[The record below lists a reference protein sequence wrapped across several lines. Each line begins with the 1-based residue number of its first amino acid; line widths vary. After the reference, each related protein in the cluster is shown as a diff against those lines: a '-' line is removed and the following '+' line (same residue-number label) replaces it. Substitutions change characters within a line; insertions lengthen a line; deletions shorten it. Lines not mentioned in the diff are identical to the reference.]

1 MKSAI
6 DWTEVRGRLARAEQG
21 LAASLLPDQARTDAL
36 LRRRADALATRRR
49 GVAAKGAPR
58 MVLTAVLG
66 SERYAVELSSLCQV
80 VPLRGLVPVAGADP
94 KVLGVMNLLGEVGTV
109 WDLAA
114 LLDLPA
120 AAGPRQGGHVL
131 VLKPG
136 GEIGLRVD
144 HAEGAQEIDLATLT
158 APQGGEGPLR
168 GSTPDRVQVLDVEA
182 LLGRLEP

>member
-36 LRRRADALATRRR
+36 LRRRADALATR
-49 GVAAKGAPR
+49 PR
-58 MVLTAVLG
+58 
-66 SERYAVELSSLCQV
+66 
-80 VPLRGLVPVAGADP
+80 
-94 KVLGVMNLLGEVGTV
+94 
-109 WDLAA
+109 
-114 LLDLPA
+114 
-120 AAGPRQGGHVL
+120 
-131 VLKPG
+131 